1 MKWFIIVVMT
11 TQLNA
16 VGKEETPLWIPYL
29 EFGAYEECM
38 TYARN
43 NQIML
48 FRKSALAY
56 EGVILPTKLNC
67 VDQKTMNEI
76 FYWTLIG
83 ISIGLLVYL
92 GDKYI
97 F

>member
-43 NQIML
+43 NQILL
-48 FRKSALAY
+48 FRKSTLAY
-56 EGVILPTKLNC
+56 EGAILPTKLNC
-67 VDQKTMNEI
+67 VDQETMQ
-76 FYWTLIG
+76 
-83 ISIGLLVYL
+83 SIGQTV
-92 GDKYI
+92 GKNKNEKST
-97 F
+97 

>member
-1 MKWFIIVVMT
+1 MT

-16 VGKEETPLWIPYL
+16 VGKQETPLWIPYL

-48 FRKSALAY
+48 FRKSTLAY

-67 VDQKTMNEI
+67 VDQKTMKELSYILLTNI
-76 FYWTLIG
+76 FSCYFCKEW
-83 ISIGLLVYL
+83 SIFSFKV
-92 GDKYI
+92 
-97 F
+97 

>member
-43 NQIML
+43 NQILL
-48 FRKSALAY
+48 FRKSTLAY
-56 EGVILPTKLNC
+56 EGEILPTKLNC
-67 VDQKTMNEI
+67 VDQETMQ
-76 FYWTLIG
+76 
-83 ISIGLLVYL
+83 SIGQTV
-92 GDKYI
+92 GKNKNEKST
-97 F
+97 

>member
-43 NQIML
+43 NQILL
-48 FRKSALAY
+48 FRKSTLAY

-67 VDQKTMNEI
+67 VDQETMQ
-76 FYWTLIG
+76 
-83 ISIGLLVYL
+83 SIGQTV
-92 GDKYI
+92 GKNKNEKST
-97 F
+97 

>member
-48 FRKSALAY
+48 FRKSTLAY

-67 VDQKTMNEI
+67 VDQETMQ
-76 FYWTLIG
+76 
-83 ISIGLLVYL
+83 SIGQTV
-92 GDKYI
+92 GKNKNEKST
-97 F
+97 

>member
-1 MKWFIIVVMT
+1 MSA
-11 TQLNA
+11 QLNA

-48 FRKSALAY
+48 FRKSTLAY

-67 VDQKTMNEI
+67 VDQETMQ
-76 FYWTLIG
+76 
-83 ISIGLLVYL
+83 SIGQTV
-92 GDKYI
+92 GKNKNEKST
-97 F
+97 

>member
-16 VGKEETPLWIPYL
+16 VGKQETPLWTPYL

-48 FRKSALAY
+48 FRKSTLAY

-67 VDQKTMNEI
+67 VDQETMQ
-76 FYWTLIG
+76 
-83 ISIGLLVYL
+83 SIGQTV
-92 GDKYI
+92 GKNKNEKST
-97 F
+97 

>member
-16 VGKEETPLWIPYL
+16 VGKQETPLWIPYL

-48 FRKSALAY
+48 FRKSTLAY

-67 VDQKTMNEI
+67 VDQETMQ
-76 FYWTLIG
+76 
-83 ISIGLLVYL
+83 SIGQTV
-92 GDKYI
+92 GKNKNEKST
-97 F
+97 

>member
-43 NQIML
+43 NQILL
-48 FRKSALAY
+48 FRKSTLAY
-56 EGVILPTKLNC
+56 EGIILPTKLNC
-67 VDQKTMNEI
+67 VDQETMQ
-76 FYWTLIG
+76 
-83 ISIGLLVYL
+83 SIGQTV
-92 GDKYI
+92 GKNKNEKST
-97 F
+97 

>member
-16 VGKEETPLWIPYL
+16 VGKQETPLWIPYL

-43 NQIML
+43 NQILL
-48 FRKSALAY
+48 FRKSTLAY

-67 VDQKTMNEI
+67 VDQETMQ
-76 FYWTLIG
+76 
-83 ISIGLLVYL
+83 SIGQTV
-92 GDKYI
+92 GKNKNEKST
-97 F
+97 

>member
-16 VGKEETPLWIPYL
+16 VGKQETPLWIPYL

-48 FRKSALAY
+48 FRKSTLAY

-67 VDQKTMNEI
+67 VDQKTMKE
-76 FYWTLIG
+76 
-83 ISIGLLVYL
+83 ISIVTEGE
-92 GDKYI
+92 GNEKNI
-97 F
+97 